1 MPAIRFPKWKYF
13 SLDTDPH
20 IACPCCGEFI
30 QDDLFEMHMALLDY
44 MRGELGFPIAINSG
58 HRCAKHNKEVGGK
71 PESMHLLFATDVRP
85 ADNDKEKLALIYDSA
100 RKFGFRGVGKYDT
113 FIHLDLRDTPAGWEG

>member
-1 MPAIRFPKWKYF
+1 M
-13 SLDTDPH
+13 
-20 IACPCCGEFI
+20 

-71 PESMHLLFATDVRP
+71 PESMHLKFATDVRP
-85 ADNDKEKLALIYDSA
+85 ADNDKEKLVLMQDNA

-113 FIHLDLRDTPAGWEG
+113 FVHLDLRDAPAGWKVEG